1 MDCYIFLFI
10 TFFINCLSFRLN
22 LFYDQGFCISL
33 ECHDTEED
41 VQDFTKRLM
50 ALSQAQ
56 EVREIHITMYVLYS

>member
-1 MDCYIFLFI
+1 MANIFLLLTSFI
-10 TFFINCLSFRLN
+10 DCLFFRLN

-33 ECHDTEED
+33 ECHDTDED

-56 EVREIHITMYVLYS
+56 EVREIHITVYVL